1 MADLAP
7 EIWGLFFSA
16 FISSTLAPGGSEVL
30 LAYLVSNAQF
40 STLALVAVATIGN
53 TMGAMT
59 TWFLGF
65 LIATKVGSER
75 VKRSLS
81 EKSVQRLQTWGAWA
95 LLFSWLPV
103 LGDGL
108 CLAAGWLRL
117 GVWRCL
123 AAIIIGKA
131 VRYAAIAYLFA
142 HLFLK

>member
-1 MADLAP
+1 MTDFP
-7 EIWGLFFSA
+7 SEIIGLFFSA
-16 FISSTLAPGGSEVL
+16 LISSTLAPGGSEVL
-30 LAYLVSNAQF
+30 LAYLVSSNQF
-40 STLALVAVATIGN
+40 SILVLVVVATAGN
-53 TMGAMT
+53 TLGAMT
-59 TWFLGF
+59 TWWLGF
-65 LIATKVGSER
+65 LIATKIGSGR

-81 EKSVQRLQTWGAWA
+81 EKSVQVIQSWGAWA

-131 VRYAAIAYLFA
+131 VRYAAIAYLFT